1 MANINR
7 VEMPVSGSSCAN
19 LFWLPLLEEVGTK
32 TILQELA
39 GRLEPWYLIGQNSK
53 ALDDILGGLTPAFN
67 SQFYVV
73 YRKANMWEVME
84 LYEAGGERVR
94 GLVATWFPENL
105 TINMVEGQR
114 LERRADLRGTTLRA
128 ITLPWCDFVCLDEDF
143 VEGSSKNEQL
153 AWRGMVKDIW
163 LHLAAALNFTFTLG
177 LSSDRKWGAKNQVNK
192 RLNHGSV
199 KTDSHTV
206 MLR

>member
-1 MANINR
+1 
-7 VEMPVSGSSCAN
+7 MPVSGSSCAN
-19 LFWLPLLEEVGTK
+19 LFWLPPLEEVGTK

-39 GRLEPWYLIGQNSK
+39 DRLEPWYLIGQNSK

-67 SQFYVV
+67 SQFYVL
-73 YRKANMWEVME
+73 YRKAKVWEVTE

-105 TINMVEGQR
+105 TINLVEGQR

-128 ITLPWCDFVCLDEDF
+128 ITLPWCDFVCLGEDF
-143 VEGSSKNEQL
+143 VEGSSKNQQL
-153 AWRGMVKDIW
+153 AWHGMVKDIW

-177 LSSDRKWGAKNQVNK
+177 LSSDRKWGAKNQVN
-192 RLNHGSV
+192 GQ
-199 KTDSHTV
+199 
-206 MLR
+206 